1 MDVSEMLTRPEMVTD
16 PVTSPDD
23 YRGDTIAD
31 PDGASIRETS
41 AEVSRYPFWALEIYQ
56 ASGTNIFGKKFKDN
70 AESLR
75 PRDSY
80 IEELVSRIEP
90 ALSENNLEG
99 MIKLTDATY
108 DSQLQTV
115 ISSVE
120 ALLNNDELSKEFKWN
135 ILIQPYSDMAHK
147 LHAQRVIR
155 KYTYERSLDKQEN
168 FPDGVL
174 PEFLAKQ
181 QEKMLDVSALC
192 GFYHRLTEEFRYL
205 NGNKEFKPSV
215 KTIEYQIKSET
226 QSTAEYIASSYS
238 QDQANKKTVSL
249 DALTGWD
256 IAC

>member
-90 ALSENNLEG
+90 ALSESNLEG

-108 DSQLQTV
+108 ESQLQTV
-115 ISSVE
+115 ISSVGE
-120 ALLNNDELSKEFKWN
+120 LLHNDELSKEFKWN
-135 ILIQPYSDMAHK
+135 ILVQPYSDMAHK

-155 KYTYERSLDKQEN
+155 KYTYERSLDKQES

-174 PEFLAKQ
+174 PEFLARQ

-192 GFYHRLTEEFRYL
+192 GFYHKLTGEFRYL
-205 NGNKEFKPSV
+205 NGNKEFMPSV

-226 QSTAEYIASSYS
+226 QSMAEYIVSDYEKNK
-238 QDQANKKTVSL
+238 ANRKTVSL